1 MIDIILP
8 HNEICSNSKKGPVAS
23 VVINNNYYQNELLN
37 ERVFGSN
44 QKRDVELENYYQ
56 LKSGFLSFLGKG
68 WSYIY
73 KLKKLHFK
81 IGVPK
86 IIEIHN
92 RPIYLKYFGKKYENT
107 KFVLYL
113 HNDPRN
119 MRSLKTKDQRENLL
133 KKIDAII
140 TVSNYIKSC
149 YLSGLKI
156 DENSNKITTI
166 HNGIDRWLN
175 KFPQKEK
182 TIVFSGRLND
192 DKGIIEL
199 LNSLNFVLPRYP
211 DWKAII
217 FGRPDRNISL
227 NIQEIAKKNKNLL
240 FLGEKPN
247 YEVKNLLE
255 KCSICCVP
263 SKWQEP
269 LSLSVIEGL
278 AAGCAVVTSN
288 RGGIPEIAKD
298 KALLLDDVSENSIS
312 SALIKL
318 IEDNNFRVFLQK
330 KAWKNYS
337 LSSKFSSQKLNL
349 VRRNLILG

>member
-44 QKRDVELENYYQ
+44 EKRDVELENYYQ

-73 KLKKLHFK
+73 KLKKLHYK
-81 IGVPK
+81 IGFPK

-92 RPIYLKYFGKKYENT
+92 RPIYFKYFGKTYKNT

-119 MRSLKTKDQRENLL
+119 MKSLKTKD
-133 KKIDAII
+133 
-140 TVSNYIKSC
+140 
-149 YLSGLKI
+149 
-156 DENSNKITTI
+156 TI

-182 TIVFSGRLND
+182 IIVFSGRLND

-255 KCSICCVP
+255 RCSICCVP

>member
-1 MIDIILP
+1 MIIVNLMF
-8 HNEICSNSKKGPVAS
+8 SN
-23 VVINNNYYQNELLN
+23 
-37 ERVFGSN
+37 
-44 QKRDVELENYYQ
+44 
-56 LKSGFLSFLGKG
+56 
-68 WSYIY
+68 W
-73 KLKKLHFK
+73 
-81 IGVPK
+81 
-86 IIEIHN
+86 
-92 RPIYLKYFGKKYENT
+92 
-107 KFVLYL
+107 
-113 HNDPRN
+113 
-119 MRSLKTKDQRENLL
+119 
-133 KKIDAII
+133 
-140 TVSNYIKSC
+140 
-149 YLSGLKI
+149 
-156 DENSNKITTI
+156 
-166 HNGIDRWLN
+166 
-175 KFPQKEK
+175 K

-199 LNSLNFVLPRYP
+199 LNSLNFILPRYP

-227 NIQEIAKKNKNLL
+227 NIKEIAKKNKNLL

-255 KCSICCVP
+255 RCSICCVP

-278 AAGCAVVTSN
+278 AAGCALVTSN